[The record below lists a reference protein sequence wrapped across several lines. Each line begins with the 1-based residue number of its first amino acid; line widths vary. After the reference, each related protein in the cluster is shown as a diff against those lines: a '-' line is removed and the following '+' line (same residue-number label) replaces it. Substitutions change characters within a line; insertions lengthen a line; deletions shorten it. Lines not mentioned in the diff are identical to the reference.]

1 MMNSDVNDTESLPS
15 YSQCKVLKGLW
26 MIQYIYIYISS

>member
-15 YSQCKVLKGLW
+15 YSQSKVLVLEGLR
-26 MIQYIYIYISS
+26 MIQ